1 MDKKEK
7 RKKMVR
13 VVVDGCKRTRAGG
26 TMSEWFTL
34 LSTIATALLLSMSSE
49 LGKEHRHTIMGWLL
63 GVLVAAMVIGMP
75 DRSCKDKVDEANRL
89 TSPDIER
96 PTCVKTYS
104 GFTSF
109 QLAYVA
115 LAAVASLILRNR
127 SFGRIIAVAFGGIA
141 LLAWVLGLVFAQR
154 CAAKL
159 N

>member
-1 MDKKEK
+1 
-7 RKKMVR
+7 
-13 VVVDGCKRTRAGG
+13 
-26 TMSEWFTL
+26 
-34 LSTIATALLLSMSSE
+34 
-49 LGKEHRHTIMGWLL
+49 MGWLL
-63 GVLVAAMVIGMP
+63 GVLVASMVIGMP

-89 TSPDIER
+89 TSPNIER

-141 LLAWVLGLVFAQR
+141 LLAWVLGLVFTQR